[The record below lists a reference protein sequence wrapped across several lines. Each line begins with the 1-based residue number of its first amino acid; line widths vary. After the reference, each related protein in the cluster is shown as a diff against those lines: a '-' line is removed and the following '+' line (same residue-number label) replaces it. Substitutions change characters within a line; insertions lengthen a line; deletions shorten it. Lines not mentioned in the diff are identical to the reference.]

1 MSENKN
7 LKIDNKSALVVEKKE
22 RIESPFKVVFK
33 RLKKNK
39 LAIAG
44 LILLIA
50 MILFCVVGPLIYS
63 AIRGYD
69 CQAFIGRKFEKPS
82 SKFILGTDRMG
93 RDVLLRTMVGG
104 QKSLF
109 VGISA
114 VLIQVVLGTLLGITA
129 GYYGG
134 IIDNIIMRIVDIFM
148 SIPTLP
154 LLIILAAV
162 LSDIG
167 FPPDM
172 KIYMVMVIIG
182 FLSWPGL
189 CRMIRGQVLS
199 IREQEYMQA
208 ADALG
213 IKDNRKMFK
222 HILPNVIPVIIV
234 SATLSLGGNI
244 LTESALSYLGLGV
257 VEPTPT
263 WGNLIQAVNDL
274 YNLKNRLWL
283 WIPAGC
289 CIFTTV
295 MAINLFGDGLR
306 DAIDPKLKK

>member
-1 MSENKN
+1 MGENKN
-7 LKIDNKSALVVEKKE
+7 LKMDNNSVVVQDKKE
-22 RIESPFKVVFK
+22 QIESPFKIVFK
-33 RLKKNK
+33 RLRKNK

-44 LILLIA
+44 LILLIV
-50 MILFCVVGPLIYS
+50 MLLFSIVGPMIYS
-63 AIRGYD
+63 GIKGYD
-69 CQAFIGRKFEKPS
+69 CYEFIGRKYEKPS
-82 SKFILGTDRMG
+82 SKCILGTDMMG

-114 VLIQVVLGTLLGITA
+114 VVVEVLIGTILGIVA

-134 IIDNIIMRIVDIFM
+134 IADNIIMRIVDIFM
-148 SIPTLP
+148 SIPSLP
-154 LLIILAAV
+154 LLIILSAV
-162 LSDIG
+162 LSDMG

-172 KIYMVMVIIG
+172 KIYVVMFIIG
-182 FLSWPGL
+182 FLAWPGL
-189 CRMIRGQVLS
+189 CRMIRGHVLS

-222 HILPNVIPVIIV
+222 HILPNVIPIIIV
-234 SATLSLGGNI
+234 TATLALGGNI

-283 WIPAGC
+283 WIPAGT
-289 CIFTTV
+289 CIFLTV

>member
-1 MSENKN
+1 MGENKN
-7 LKIDNKSALVVEKKE
+7 LKMDNNSVIVKDKKE
-22 RIESPFKVVFK
+22 QIESPFKVVFK
-33 RLKKNK
+33 RLRKNK

-44 LILLIA
+44 LILLIV
-50 MILFCVVGPLIYS
+50 MILFSIVGPMIYS
-63 AIRGYD
+63 GITGYD
-69 CQAFIGRKFEKPS
+69 CYEFVGKKYEKPS
-82 SKFILGTDRMG
+82 SKFILGTDMMG

-114 VLIQVVLGTLLGITA
+114 VVVEVLIGTILGIVA

-134 IIDNIIMRIVDIFM
+134 IVDNIIMRIVDIFM
-148 SIPTLP
+148 SIPSLP
-154 LLIILAAV
+154 LLIILSAV
-162 LSDIG
+162 LSDMG

-172 KIYMVMVIIG
+172 KIYVVMFIIG
-182 FLSWPGL
+182 FLAWPGL
-189 CRMIRGQVLS
+189 CRMIRGHVLS

-222 HILPNVIPVIIV
+222 HILPNVIPIIIV
-234 SATLSLGGNI
+234 TATLALGGNI

-283 WIPAGC
+283 WIPAGT
-289 CIFTTV
+289 CIFLTV

>member
-1 MSENKN
+1 MGENKN
-7 LKIDNKSALVVEKKE
+7 IKMDNNSVVVQDKKE
-22 RIESPFKVVFK
+22 QIESPFKVVFK

-39 LAIAG
+39 LAIVG
-44 LILLIA
+44 LILLVV
-50 MILFCVVGPLIYS
+50 MLLFAIVGPIIYS
-63 AIRGYD
+63 AVKGYD
-69 CQAFIGRKFEKPS
+69 CYEFVGRKYEKPS
-82 SKFILGTDRMG
+82 SKYILGTDMMG

-114 VLIQVVLGTLLGITA
+114 VVVEVLIGTILGIVA

-134 IIDNIIMRIVDIFM
+134 IADNIIMRIVDIFM
-148 SIPTLP
+148 SIPSLP

-162 LSDIG
+162 LSDMG

-172 KIYMVMVIIG
+172 KIYVVMFIIG
-182 FLSWPGL
+182 FLAWPGL
-189 CRMIRGQVLS
+189 CRMVRGHVLS

-222 HILPNVIPVIIV
+222 HILPNVIPIIIV
-234 SATLSLGGNI
+234 TATLALGGNI

-263 WGNLIQAVNDL
+263 WGNLIQTVNDL
-274 YNLKNRLWL
+274 YNLKNRSWL
-283 WIPAGC
+283 WVPAGT
-289 CIFTTV
+289 CIFLTV